1 MGVGQKAR
9 AFLIKTDPSM
19 SRSLVALIVVLLVI
33 VGGLV
38 FLSSRSTEKEPTRM
52 EKVVPLDNLT
62 R

>member
-1 MGVGQKAR
+1 
-9 AFLIKTDPSM
+9 M
-19 SRSLVALIVVLLVI
+19 SRSLIALIVVLLVI

-38 FLSSRSTEKEPTRM
+38 FLSHRSTEKEPTRM